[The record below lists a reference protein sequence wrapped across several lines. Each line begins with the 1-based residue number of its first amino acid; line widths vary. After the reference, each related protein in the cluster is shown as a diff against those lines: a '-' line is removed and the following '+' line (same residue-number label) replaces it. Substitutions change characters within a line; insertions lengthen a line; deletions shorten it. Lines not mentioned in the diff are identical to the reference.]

1 MRDIISD
8 FVIEKFSSRLE
19 ISDDDYSLGK
29 FFCTDVFLVFMLT
42 KKIFIYS
49 RYSILLDQS
58 LFTSE

>member
-1 MRDIISD
+1 
-8 FVIEKFSSRLE
+8 VIEKFSSRLE

-29 FFCTDVFLVFMLT
+29 IFVPMFFGVHAD
-42 KKIFIYS
+42 KKKYLFIL